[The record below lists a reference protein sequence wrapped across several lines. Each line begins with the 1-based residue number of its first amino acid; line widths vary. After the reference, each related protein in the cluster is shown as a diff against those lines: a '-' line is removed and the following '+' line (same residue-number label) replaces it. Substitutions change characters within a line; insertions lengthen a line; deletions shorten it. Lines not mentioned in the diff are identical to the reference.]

1 MIFEFLD
8 ICERSV
14 TVVNPYLNR
23 LDWVFPYKWM
33 TKGGVRNSKSTSSDV
48 RKQRPFYGLVFSI
61 LGFWE
66 SVFTSPST
74 SRYKIIPF

>member
-48 RKQRPFYGLVFSI
+48 RKHRPFLVGGS
-61 LGFWE
+61 LR
-66 SVFTSPST
+66 TSQT
-74 SRYKIIPF
+74 FANITV